1 MPENL
6 WDGTTLKLTELYG
19 WEKYRIR
26 KMLSNACI
34 RTTWPSLSTSIYCL
48 RLTAKIQ
55 HVGPRS
61 RIISNT
67 TIAKAWRS
75 ERLIKRA
82 WQELKRAV
90 SRVRL
95 RKSQQRK
102 DNREIRG
109 RECLV
114 KSWDR
119 KNKAFESPSRD
130 KIRASQ
136 N

>member
-1 MPENL
+1 MSENL

-26 KMLSNACI
+26 KMLSDACI
-34 RTTWPSLSTSIYCL
+34 RTTWPSLSTLVHCVG
-48 RLTAKIQ
+48 LTAKVQ
-55 HVGPRS
+55 HVNPRS

-67 TIAKAWRS
+67 TITKAWRC

-82 WQELKRAV
+82 WQELKRVV

-95 RKSQQRK
+95 RKPQQRK
-102 DNREIRG
+102 DYRETRG